1 MAASVRG
8 RNGRNLGAAL
18 RYVAQNPLRARL
30 VERAV
35 DWRWSSVHALLRP
48 DVGDGLTTTA
58 PVLSRYPDI
67 AGLIAAG
74 EDEALSRT
82 LRRAETIG
90 RPLGTADC
98 LARLEA
104 EAGRVVSPA
113 KLGPKARVSELSRNP
128 SP

>member
-1 MAASVRG
+1 MPVEG
-8 RNGRNLGAAL
+8 HLGAAL
-18 RYVAQNPLRARL
+18 RSVVLNPVRASL
-30 VERAV
+30 VERAI
-35 DWRWSSVHALLRP
+35 DWRWSSLHALLRP

-74 EDEALSRT
+74 EDDALSRT

-90 RPLGTADC
+90 RPLGATDF

-104 EAGRVVSPA
+104 EAGRVLKPGKRGRKAGVSA
-113 KLGPKARVSELSRNP
+113 LSP
-128 SP
+128 